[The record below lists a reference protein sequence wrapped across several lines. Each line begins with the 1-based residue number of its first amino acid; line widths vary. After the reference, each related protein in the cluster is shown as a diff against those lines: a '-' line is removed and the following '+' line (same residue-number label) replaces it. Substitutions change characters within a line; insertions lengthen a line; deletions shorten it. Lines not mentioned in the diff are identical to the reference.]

1 MRRLLRWARVTFISG
16 LLTLLPLG
24 LTAYVL
30 WLLYRLAYALFGP
43 HTAFAG
49 LMRRLIGRYIPGT
62 EVVITLLVV
71 VLVGAVARHWVGRG
85 LLWAVERV
93 MLAVPGVRNLYRGAR
108 QLARVV
114 LRQEHTILQGRR
126 MVVVEFPQ
134 PGSYV
139 LGYVTN
145 EDATMVSDL
154 LTPDV
159 VSVYIPTAPNPLSG
173 WVLFVPR
180 SKLAPA
186 SLTAEEALSVI
197 LSVGLV
203 IRQPSSD
210 GAPPDADPARGRSE

>member
-154 LTPDV
+154 FTPDV

>member
-62 EVVITLLVV
+62 EVVITLFVV
-71 VLVGAVARHWVGRG
+71 FLVGAVARHWVGRG

-139 LGYVTN
+139 IGFVTN

-154 LTPDV
+154 FTPDV

-197 LSVGLV
+197 LSGGLV

>member
-1 MRRLLRWARVTFISG
+1 MRRFLRWARVTFISG

-24 LTAYVL
+24 LTAYLL

-71 VLVGAVARHWVGRG
+71 FLVGAAARHWLGRG
-85 LLWAVERV
+85 LLRAVERV
-93 MLAVPGVRNLYRGAR
+93 MLAVPGVRNLYWGAR

-114 LRQEHTILQGRR
+114 LRPEHTSLQGRR

-139 LGYVTN
+139 LGFVTN
-145 EDATMVSDL
+145 EDATVVSDL
-154 LTPDV
+154 FTPDV

-186 SLTAEEALSVI
+186 SLTAEEALSI
-197 LSVGLV
+197 IISGGLV
-203 IRQPSSD
+203 IRQPRS
-210 GAPPDADPARGRSE
+210 GGVPPDADLARERSE